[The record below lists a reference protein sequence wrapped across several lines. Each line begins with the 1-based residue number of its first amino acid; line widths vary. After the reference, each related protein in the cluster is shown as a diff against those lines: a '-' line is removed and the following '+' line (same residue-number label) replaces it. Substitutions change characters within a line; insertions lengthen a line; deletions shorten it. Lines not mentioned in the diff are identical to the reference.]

1 MPHSD
6 ANNNLEQMIDSKIL
20 SLVADE
26 ETIII
31 LSDLPVFGA
40 NLTFRED
47 IASLEN
53 SVVYPY
59 QAIGWIDD
67 SSLTKLACLNQQQY
81 FDAQHFIKVEQHQI
95 FFLKTVKVHT
105 VNSDLKLSKT
115 ILTFS
120 IMPESR
126 NPIVVNIRK

>member
-1 MPHSD
+1 MHDSEP
-6 ANNNLEQMIDSKIL
+6 NNNLEQTIERKIL

-26 ETIII
+26 ETKII

-53 SVVYPY
+53 SIVYPT
-59 QAIGWIDD
+59 QLIGWIDY
-67 SSLTKLACLNQQQY
+67 SSLTKLACLNHQQY
-81 FDAQHFIKVEQHQI
+81 FDAQQFIRVDENQM
-95 FFLKTVKVHT
+95 FFSKTVKVHT
-105 VNSDLKLSKT
+105 VNRDLKRSKT

-120 IMPESR
+120 TLPKSLKSVVVKIR
-126 NPIVVNIRK
+126 N